1 MSQPALDPV
10 ALRERS
16 TALAALRLWFG
27 DHGYPEVPTPAIVPS
42 PALEVNLYGIA
53 AGGAWLRTSPEFA
66 LKKALATGL
75 GRAYELG
82 PCFRDFELGPW
93 HRREFLMLEWY
104 RAGAV
109 LDDLMDEVEDL
120 FAAVARALHRPAPGP
135 WARRSV
141 RAVFQ
146 GATGLDAW
154 TTDADTLVP
163 GAGLSWDDAFFQ
175 RWVDEVE
182 RTITAPTFLY
192 DWPASQAALAEVRR
206 RPDGDVALRF
216 EVFLSGVELGNAF
229 QELREPDE
237 LRRRFAESAAIR
249 LGRGEQPH
257 PVDEDLIDAVGRLPK
272 MAGIAVGFD
281 RMVATITGRM
291 GIGAGRVVDIG

>member
-1 MSQPALDPV
+1 MSTPALDPV

-16 TALAALRLWFG
+16 TALAALRRWFG

-120 FAAVARALHRPAPGP
+120 FAAVAAALGRPSPGP

-141 RAVFQ
+141 RSVFRD
-146 GATGLDAW
+146 ATGLDAW

-237 LRRRFAESAAIR
+237 LRRRFAESATIR
-249 LGRGEQPH
+249 LGRGEPPH
-257 PVDEDLIDAVGRLPK
+257 PVDEDLIAAVGHLPK